1 MTAPQLW
8 LLAGGNGAGKST
20 FHRLFLARHGLPFIN
35 ADLIARDLEPH
46 APEAGSY
53 RASLVA
59 EKLRADWL
67 EARRSFCFETVFSH
81 PGKVDF
87 VARARALGYQ
97 VVFVHIH
104 LETPELNV
112 ARVSQ
117 RVAGGGHDV
126 PEEKIRSRLPRTLN
140 QVAAVMPLVNEL
152 RLLDNS
158 YRERPFHEV
167 ALVRQGRIVRM
178 ARSLPDWAK
187 AILESRG

>member
-20 FHRLFLARHGLPFIN
+20 FYRLFLKRRGLPFIN
-35 ADLIARDLEPH
+35 ADLIARDLDPDT
-46 APEAGSY
+46 PEASSY
-53 RASLVA
+53 RASLIA
-59 EKLRADWL
+59 EKIRLDWL

-97 VVFVHIH
+97 VVFVYIH
-104 LETPELNV
+104 LDSPELNL

-117 RVAGGGHDV
+117 RVAGGGHGV
-126 PEEKIRSRLPRTLN
+126 PEEKILSRLPRTRRHVRTVL
-140 QVAAVMPLVNEL
+140 PLVNEL

-158 YRERPFHEV
+158 YRDNPFHEV
-167 ALVRQGRIVRM
+167 ALVRQGKTVRIVRP
-178 ARSLPDWAK
+178 LPAWAV
-187 AILESRG
+187 AILGCG

>member
-20 FHRLFLARHGLPFIN
+20 FYRLFLEPRGLPFIN
-35 ADLIARDLEPH
+35 ADLIARDLHPA
-46 APEAGSY
+46 APEASSY
-53 RASLVA
+53 HASVIA
-59 EKLRADWL
+59 EKIRGDWL

-81 PGKVDF
+81 PGKIDF

-97 VVFVHIH
+97 VVFVYIH

-117 RVAGGGHDV
+117 RTARGGHAV
-126 PEEKIRSRLPRTLN
+126 PEDKIRSRLPRTLRH
-140 QVAAVMPLVNEL
+140 VTAVMPLVNEL

-158 YRERPFHEV
+158 YREKPFHEV
-167 ALVRQGRIVRM
+167 ALVRQGKILNKVQP
-178 ARSLPDWAK
+178 LPAWA
-187 AILESRG
+187 ASILGGG